1 MAKATPD
8 TARALAALV
17 DDLRGLGR
25 ELRLSDLF
33 RSYKMSGERVDQIPN
48 QRVGAIQAALIR
60 LGFDPGRIDGI
71 EGDRARSAMLAAG
84 TAAGTD
90 PQPALTALLAEAFPE
105 EG

>member
-60 LGFDPGRIDGI
+60 LGFDP
-71 EGDRARSAMLAAG
+71 RAIGPGPRCWRQELPRAPTRSR
-84 TAAGTD
+84 
-90 PQPALTALLAEAFPE
+90 P
-105 EG
+105 